1 MIEASLSNVLALPI
15 FFGLIGFVE
24 PCSIGS
30 TLVVVKQIE
39 GQPVGVK
46 IAQTAMFAATR
57 AVFIGLLGMLAAAL
71 GSAFLGLQK
80 AAWLFLGVVY
90 VALGVLYLSGKAGM
104 LTRSFGPGLA
114 RLRTLQGSVALG
126 VLFGLNIPACAAP
139 LILALLAAAA
149 AGGATGATLASGF
162 VSLGLF
168 GFALS
173 LPLVV
178 TVFFAPA
185 RAALDHL
192 AALSRRMPLWAGA
205 ILVALGAWSIWFAL
219 FVSIAQ

>member
-1 MIEASLSNVLALPI
+1 MIEASLLNVVALPI
-15 FFGLIGFVE
+15 LFGLFGFVE

-30 TLVVVKQIE
+30 TLVVLKQIE
-39 GQPVGVK
+39 GKPAGEK
-46 IAQTAMFAATR
+46 IVQTAFFATTR
-57 AVFIGLLGMLAAAL
+57 AVFVGLLGMLAAVL
-71 GSAFLGLQK
+71 GAAFLGLQK
-80 AAWLFLGVVY
+80 AAWLILGLVY
-90 VALGVLYLSGKAGM
+90 IALGVLYLSGKAGVLM
-104 LTRSFGPGLA
+104 RSFGPGLA
-114 RLRTLQGSVALG
+114 RLRAVRGSVALG

-139 LILALLAAAA
+139 LILALLASAA

-178 TVFFAPA
+178 AVFFAPA
-185 RAALDHL
+185 RAALDRL
-192 AALSRRMPLWAGA
+192 AALSRRMPLWTGA

-219 FVSIAQ
+219 FVSITP